1 MFSLV
6 AVEDLVLPV
15 GADEAADEG
24 ENEHHGED
32 RQTHDR
38 EAVAE
43 KALGDQRA
51 RGKDLDAAVVVEGV
65 ILLGRLVFLGGRV
78 VLSCV
83 LVVEFVGTA
92 AGIAFTVNRIENVF
106 IGSIVKITHSSRP
119 PFLRD
124 AHAGVDHR
132 VQDVGD
138 QVAQQGQDR

>member
-1 MFSLV
+1 MAAYSFELDIV

-51 RGKDLDAAVVVEGV
+51 RGKDLDAAVVVEESCSGEP
-65 ILLGRLVFLGGRV
+65 
-78 VLSCV
+78 LSC
-83 LVVEFVGTA
+83 
-92 AGIAFTVNRIENVF
+92 
-106 IGSIVKITHSSRP
+106 
-119 PFLRD
+119 
-124 AHAGVDHR
+124 
-132 VQDVGD
+132 
-138 QVAQQGQDR
+138 